1 MKTCPIWPIWFF
13 VTRVCASI
21 HECVRAFVRSS
32 VPSCIGA
39 PTRLQQFNSSCWPQG
54 PKSDKDCFIMRC
66 SAKLSQSTSWSLF
79 FVVPKKNQ
87 CHPLLIKPP
96 PVLRPSNSSPFLYFL
111 FFSFLGWR
119 AFSAVVCVFYH
130 IQKGADWYLRQ
141 TESEI
146 NNKKIG
152 GKNMFFCERNV
163 SLPQSN
169 VKEMACFRTPMTLKC
184 QGDIIMT
191 GMLPLPS

>member
-1 MKTCPIWPIWFF
+1 MLHREVFSKTFTEQFLELIFCCTKKTKNNVIHS
-13 VTRVCASI
+13 RLNRRSCCA
-21 HECVRAFVRSS
+21 HQTAL
-32 VPSCIGA
+32 PSCI
-39 PTRLQQFNSSCWPQG
+39 F
-54 PKSDKDCFIMRC
+54 
-66 SAKLSQSTSWSLF
+66 SLF
-79 FVVPKKNQ
+79 
-87 CHPLLIKPP
+87 
-96 PVLRPSNSSPFLYFL
+96 
-111 FFSFLGWR
+111 SFWGWR

-152 GKNMFFCERNV
+152 GKNMFFRERNV

-184 QGDIIMT
+184 QRDIVMT
-191 GMLPLPS
+191 GMPPPPPS